1 VFGKKSES
9 NNYIPALEALSFAKS
24 RRHKSF
30 LFFKNQKYF
39 FNPDFRATKSEKGA
53 HKSGSEINE
62 YDSSFLR
69 SLTWQDI
76 TWLKSLTS
84 LPIIVK
90 GILHPDDARIACQYG
105 VKGVMVSNH
114 GGRQLDGVEATIDA
128 LKAVVDVVQ
137 TLDPHVEVYLDGGV
151 RQGTDVLKA
160 LALGAKLVTI
170 GRPVLWGL
178 ALDGENG
185 VTLTLKLLRK
195 ELELAMALSGC
206 IDVQKVDKDLVKVAG
221 NSKL

>member
-1 VFGKKSES
+1 LQL
-9 NNYIPALEALSFAKS
+9 YIPI
-24 RRHKSF
+24 
-30 LFFKNQKYF
+30 
-39 FNPDFRATKSEKGA
+39 FRANQSEKGQN
-53 HKSGSEINE
+53 KSGSGIND
-62 YDSSFLR
+62 YVSSLFDR

-76 TWLKSLTS
+76 TWLKRLTS

-90 GILHPDDARIACQYG
+90 GILHPDDARIAIQYG
-105 VKGVMVSNH
+105 VNGIMVSNH
-114 GGRQLDGVEATIDA
+114 GARQLDGVEATIDA
-128 LKAVVDVVQ
+128 LKAIIDVVQ
-137 TLDPHVEVYLDGGV
+137 TLDPRVEVYLDGGI

-178 ALDGENG
+178 TLDGENG
-185 VTLTLKLLRK
+185 VTLTLNLLRK

-206 IDVQKVDKDLVKVAG
+206 TDVQKVDKDLVKVAG